1 MPIGLAEIGDG
12 MSGPPVMA
20 AALSIHPRLAGTASG
35 LMGFLQ
41 MAAAALGSFVVAL
54 LPYRNA
60 FGMIAL
66 FGGFVALGL
75 AAAVFAVRR
84 TQRRRRA
91 AEERPV
97 LPGAPAAAPVADRT

>member
-1 MPIGLAEIGDG
+1 
-12 MSGPPVMA
+12 MA
-20 AALSIHPRLAGTASG
+20 AALSIRPQLAGTASG

-41 MAAAALGSFVVAL
+41 MAAAGVGSFVVAL

-66 FGGFVALGL
+66 FGGFVAFGL

-84 TQRRRRA
+84 TQPPAAAA

-97 LPGAPAAAPVADRT
+97 LPGAPAAAPVADPT

>member
-1 MPIGLAEIGDG
+1 
-12 MSGPPVMA
+12 
-20 AALSIHPRLAGTASG
+20 
-35 LMGFLQ
+35 

-75 AAAVFAVRR
+75 AAAVFAERC
-84 TQRRRRA
+84 TQSLPA
-91 AEERPV
+91 ATAEERPV
-97 LPGAPAAAPVADRT
+97 LPGAPASAMGRCQFLRGHARPGTKFTSFS